1 MVDEVSQSKKEGARQ
16 PATHSYAASSGML
29 GLTGGD
35 DDGGG
40 GDHSPSW
47 SVSSSSDS
55 SDNAMY

>member
-1 MVDEVSQSKKEGARQ
+1 MVGEVSQSKKQGARQ
-16 PATHSYAASSGML
+16 PATHSYAMSSSVL
-29 GLTGGD
+29 ELAGD
-35 DDGGG
+35 G

>member
-1 MVDEVSQSKKEGARQ
+1 MDEVSQSKKEGARQ
-16 PATHSYAASSGML
+16 PATHSYAASSSML
-29 GLTGGD
+29 GLTDG
-35 DDGGG
+35 DGGG

>member
-1 MVDEVSQSKKEGARQ
+1 MVGEVSQFKKQDAHRQ
-16 PATHSYAASSGML
+16 PATHSYV
-29 GLTGGD
+29 GLVGGGGG
-35 DDGGG
+35 GGG